1 MLEGLL
7 HAHWPLSTGRPA
19 GNVHW
24 LVLKSLHWTLAANW
38 GQHKTLRQAQN
49 IEGRVI
55 FASPLPESPWAQ
67 LVLRGSFGAA
77 ELYYPRGSSK
87 SHFAWRLDGHK
98 KKSFRRI
105 LALKLIRASA
115 LKVSEHL
122 KDLNARGSNDRGLIK
137 QDSKYLAQQE

>member
-1 MLEGLL
+1 MELQSSITPGE
-7 HAHWPLSTGRPA
+7 
-19 GNVHW
+19 
-24 LVLKSLHWTLAANW
+24 AA
-38 GQHKTLRQAQN
+38 
-49 IEGRVI
+49 RVI
-55 FASPLPESPWAQ
+55 LPDD
-67 LVLRGSFGAA
+67 LM
-77 ELYYPRGSSK
+77 
-87 SHFAWRLDGHK
+87 DIK